1 MCKQQ
6 QQQQHDD
13 DGGGSDEE
21 YQMGLNMRSLEK
33 TSKCPLKNEVTS
45 QYFLF
50 IGLRLQSDNIL
61 PFGQSIR
68 HTDIHTHRHNHT
80 RTNASCYVQIKSVC
94 LCFLKDIVSYALL
107 LFLLGPF
114 IHPVEKGRTILL
126 NLNNVLI
133 DAS

>member
-61 PFGQSIR
+61 PFGQTIR
-68 HTDIHTHRHNHT
+68 RTRIHTDTTTFAHIHLVM
-80 RTNASCYVQIKSVC
+80 YKLSVFV
-94 LCFLKDIVSYALL
+94 LS
-107 LFLLGPF
+107 
-114 IHPVEKGRTILL
+114 EKI
-126 NLNNVLI
+126 
-133 DAS
+133 

>member
-13 DGGGSDEE
+13 DGGTSDEE
-21 YQMGLNMRSLEK
+21 YQMGLNMRLLEK

-61 PFGQSIR
+61 LFGQTITTQAYKR
-68 HTDIHTHRHNHT
+68 TFGTTHIHIHLFMYKL
-80 RTNASCYVQIKSVC
+80 CVC
-94 LCFLKDIVSYALL
+94 WCFLKDLVTYSLL
-107 LFLLGPF
+107 LFSF
-114 IHPVEKGRTILL
+114 WSVYSSCRKG
-126 NLNNVLI
+126 
-133 DAS
+133 

>member
-13 DGGGSDEE
+13 DGGTSDEE
-21 YQMGLNMRSLEK
+21 YQMGLNMRLLEK

-61 PFGQSIR
+61 LFGQTIR
-68 HTDIHTHRHNHT
+68 RTGIQTHILNHAHTY
-80 RTNASCYVQIKSVC
+80 SSFYVQIMCVLVLSER
-94 LCFLKDIVSYALL
+94 LSYLFTL
-107 LFLLGPF
+107 TFFLLVRLF
-114 IHPVEKGRTILL
+114 IL
-126 NLNNVLI
+126 
-133 DAS
+133 

>member
-61 PFGQSIR
+61 LFGQTNTSE
-68 HTDIHTHRHNHT
+68 HTHRESYTHIYFGIY
-80 RTNASCYVQIKSVC
+80 TNCACVLQEILC
-94 LCFLKDIVSYALL
+94 LFTLTFPLAR
-107 LFLLGPF
+107 LF
-114 IHPVEKGRTILL
+114 ILCKRER
-126 NLNNVLI
+126 
-133 DAS
+133 

>member
-13 DGGGSDEE
+13 DGGGGDEE

-50 IGLRLQSDNIL
+50 IGLRLQSDNIP
-61 PFGQSIR
+61 PFGQTIR
-68 HTDIHTHRHNHT
+68 HTAIHTDTTTYAHIHLVMYKLSACVRAF
-80 RTNASCYVQIKSVC
+80 R
-94 LCFLKDIVSYALL
+94 KDIVAYSLL
-107 LFLLGPF
+107 LFSF
-114 IHPVEKGRTILL
+114 WSVYSSCRKG
-126 NLNNVLI
+126 
-133 DAS
+133 

>member
-1 MCKQQ
+1 MLVTNGKEREKMCKQQ

-61 PFGQSIR
+61 PFGQTIR
-68 HTDIHTHRHNHT
+68 RTRIHTDTTTFAHIHLVM
-80 RTNASCYVQIKSVC
+80 YKLSVFV
-94 LCFLKDIVSYALL
+94 LS
-107 LFLLGPF
+107 
-114 IHPVEKGRTILL
+114 EKI
-126 NLNNVLI
+126 
-133 DAS
+133 

>member
-61 PFGQSIR
+61 PFGQTIR
-68 HTDIHTHRHNHT
+68 RIDIPTHIHKHVQT
-80 RTNASCYVQIKSVC
+80 YSFCYVQIKCVC
-94 LCFLKDIVSYALL
+94 WCFLKSIVAYSLL
-107 LFLLGPF
+107 LFSSWS
-114 IHPVEKGRTILL
+114 VYSSCRKG
-126 NLNNVLI
+126 
-133 DAS
+133 